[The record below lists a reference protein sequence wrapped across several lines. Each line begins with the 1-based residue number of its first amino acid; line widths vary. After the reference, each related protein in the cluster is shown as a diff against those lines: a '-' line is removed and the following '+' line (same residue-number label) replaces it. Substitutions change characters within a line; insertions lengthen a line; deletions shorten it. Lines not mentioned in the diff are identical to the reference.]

1 MHSEHLI
8 MSEASLTVT
17 IQPGWQGSTITA
29 LLTGAMFLTFR
40 VAVLV
45 GRFSF
50 FSLRGFVLELV
61 VMSTFTAWRVAG
73 RDVWDTDEVSVTAA
87 GQGDDTGA
95 CETAVVL
102 TDTVCVC
109 VASVSSDDT
118 CDAIGAATW
127 PADTAGAEEAVT
139 RSAGTAGAERAA
151 TVPAG
156 TAGSEGAATGPA
168 GTAGAKGTAARPAD
182 TTDVYMQGAA
192 VTVGVRTTGVLTN
205 AVVTEGTADLHTGS
219 VSATSLEECVER
231 VKAWKEGLESKGLH
245 VNMTKTKFM
254 ASGLGL
260 DILQDS
266 GKFPCAVCR
275 TGVGR
280 SSIRCSKCNL
290 WVHYKKC
297 SGLKTLSEDLSY
309 ECPRCRGV
317 PGIRPVDGRPFKEVE
332 VGDCVLEAVDRFCYL
347 GDMLSAGGGC
357 MAAATARCRCA
368 WGKFRENLPLLTS
381 KPVPFDLRGRLFS
394 SNVRSSML
402 HGTETWPMTSA
413 ALHRLCRNDR
423 AMIRWICGVKPSDDP
438 SMDELHAKL
447 GICDLAILVRERR
460 LRWFGH
466 VMRSNGEINRVRSR
480 PVPGRKGPGRPKKTW
495 EECVKQDLKVCGLS
509 EAGTQ
514 DRLSWRSSVKNSRQE
529 PTPSNG
535 SLLQSMAAPPARR
548 VLGMCTRSFNKTG
561 FDWLIDWRRVST
573 CSVTQGTMFSFPPN
587 TSLAG
592 QKGPLAG
599 VSHKLSLGIR
609 VDTRQMF
616 LNPQQ
621 IGWTL
626 HMETRS
632 AGVKCQGYGTIGF
645 WFVWGSVFKF
655 ELQAMVTTIDWL
667 HIIILFTLLHKSQ
680 KHDISYINGNWHHV
694 FTNVDGNIW

>member
-1 MHSEHLI
+1 
-8 MSEASLTVT
+8 
-17 IQPGWQGSTITA
+17 
-29 LLTGAMFLTFR
+29 
-40 VAVLV
+40 
-45 GRFSF
+45 
-50 FSLRGFVLELV
+50 
-61 VMSTFTAWRVAG
+61 
-73 RDVWDTDEVSVTAA
+73 
-87 GQGDDTGA
+87 
-95 CETAVVL
+95 
-102 TDTVCVC
+102 
-109 VASVSSDDT
+109 
-118 CDAIGAATW
+118 
-127 PADTAGAEEAVT
+127 
-139 RSAGTAGAERAA
+139 
-151 TVPAG
+151 
-156 TAGSEGAATGPA
+156 
-168 GTAGAKGTAARPAD
+168 
-182 TTDVYMQGAA
+182 
-192 VTVGVRTTGVLTN
+192 
-205 AVVTEGTADLHTGS
+205 
-219 VSATSLEECVER
+219 
-231 VKAWKEGLESKGLH
+231 
-245 VNMTKTKFM
+245 M

-297 SGLKTLSEDLSY
+297 SGLKTLSQDLSY

-332 VGDCVLEAVDRFCYL
+332 EGDCVLEAVDRFCYL

-413 ALHRLCRNDR
+413 ALHRLCRNDL

-480 PVPGRKGPGRPKKTW
+480 PVPGRKGPGWPKKTW

-514 DRLSWRSSVKNSRQE
+514 GRLSWRSSVKNSRQE

-548 VLGMCTRSFNKTG
+548 VLGMRTRSFNKTG
-561 FDWLIDWRRVST
+561 FDWLIDWGSFQNS
-573 CSVTQGTMFSFPPN
+573 SVISFPVAYFTKEVNP
-587 TSLAG
+587 S
-592 QKGPLAG
+592 
-599 VSHKLSLGIR
+599 SLGLMNFNGSLVNISPLPKLLI
-609 VDTRQMF
+609 VFSSKIGHWQAITEYNYLVNNAYFIPIKM
-616 LNPQQ
+616 LTVKNSQ
-621 IGWTL
+621 I
-626 HMETRS
+626 S
-632 AGVKCQGYGTIGF
+632 IQ
-645 WFVWGSVFKF
+645 
-655 ELQAMVTTIDWL
+655 
-667 HIIILFTLLHKSQ
+667 ILPDAPSPWADPLTFFHS
-680 KHDISYINGNWHHV
+680 
-694 FTNVDGNIW
+694 

>member
-1 MHSEHLI
+1 MILHTTLRQQWQKVNQILESQQTLHILSSRASYGASIVRILDKIDRAITAVHCMKNIKWYMLDVILSGVTGKYAARVPVPSPCLKMALMLFALSSRVGSEY
-8 MSEASLTVT
+8 SEEFEV
-17 IQPGWQGSTITA
+17 GVGVHQGSVLSPLLFIIVLEA
-29 LLTGAMFLTFR
+29 LSRDFR
-40 VAVLV
+40 VGVPWELFFADDLV
-45 GRFSF
+45 
-50 FSLRGFVLELV
+50 
-61 VMSTFTAWRVAG
+61 
-73 RDVWDTDEVSVTAA
+73 
-87 GQGDDTGA
+87 
-95 CETAVVL
+95 
-102 TDTVCVC
+102 
-109 VASVSSDDT
+109 
-118 CDAIGAATW
+118 II
-127 PADTAGAEEAVT
+127 
-139 RSAGTAGAERAA
+139 
-151 TVPAG
+151 
-156 TAGSEGAATGPA
+156 
-168 GTAGAKGTAARPAD
+168 
-182 TTDVYMQGAA
+182 
-192 VTVGVRTTGVLTN
+192 
-205 AVVTEGTADLHTGS
+205 
-219 VSATSLEECVER
+219 ATSLEECVER

-254 ASGLGL
+254 ASGIGL

-317 PGIRPVDGRPFKEVE
+317 PGVRPVDGRPFKEVE

-368 WGKFRENLPLLTS
+368 WGKFRKNLPLLTS

-423 AMIRWICGVKPSDDP
+423 AMICWICGVKPSDDP

-480 PVPGRKGPGRPKKTW
+480 PVPERKGPGRPKKTW

-514 DRLSWRSSVKNSRQE
+514 DRLSWRSSVKNSRQK

-535 SLLQSMAAPPARR
+535 SLPQSMAAPPARR
-548 VLGMCTRSFNKTG
+548 VLGMRTRSFNKTG
-561 FDWLIDWRRVST
+561 FDWLIDWSWDG
-573 CSVTQGTMFSFPPN
+573 CM
-587 TSLAG
+587 
-592 QKGPLAG
+592 
-599 VSHKLSLGIR
+599 
-609 VDTRQMF
+609 RQ
-616 LNPQQ
+616 
-621 IGWTL
+621 
-626 HMETRS
+626 
-632 AGVKCQGYGTIGF
+632 
-645 WFVWGSVFKF
+645 
-655 ELQAMVTTIDWL
+655 
-667 HIIILFTLLHKSQ
+667 ILDF
-680 KHDISYINGNWHHV
+680 
-694 FTNVDGNIW
+694 